1 MAIGDHIRIITEEE
15 CRIMS
20 PPRRPRGEKPATTI
34 RYLQRQIANL
44 QASCAM
50 YRNAVEEKD
59 KQIARDDVEKGELAT
74 ELHQAKEA
82 AVRQRI
88 DFAGQRSI
96 FQAQERRLAYLEGY
110 HARTQELLPHDPA
123 KTHRGAGA
131 GDTQNL
137 QDGRQGGETPRQ
149 ETGPARSGQGTGGEI
164 RRRGTDHSARPERRP
179 VEGMFSAAQI
189 IEMAENEEDQRAHD
203 ATESQLT
210 RHRR

>member
-137 QDGRQGGETPRQ
+137 QDGRQGGEAARQ
-149 ETGPARSGQGTGGEI
+149 ETRKGWSTAGVGDALRSIGESNTAYQD
-164 RRRGTDHSARPERRP
+164 R
-179 VEGMFSAAQI
+179 
-189 IEMAENEEDQRAHD
+189 
-203 ATESQLT
+203 
-210 RHRR
+210 